1 MISFRLYS
9 DSKRQV
15 FLLSPFSKKETE
27 ILRVW
32 VKGLKS
38 QRQEVVGAWS
48 DCWDR
53 FPRLLHTA
61 SLGVGCA
68 CNLGI
73 FFLEM
78 ETIRLVFPTDRV
90 VIRV

>member
-1 MISFRLYS
+1 MISFHLYS

-61 SLGVGCA
+61 SLGVGCT

>member
-1 MISFRLYS
+1 MISFRLCS

-38 QRQEVVGAWS
+38 QRQVGAQS

>member
-1 MISFRLYS
+1 MISFHLCS

-38 QRQEVVGAWS
+38 QRQEVGARL

-90 VIRV
+90 VIKV